1 MLYPLSYRGVA
12 RILPNPAG
20 ITELAPRIMHG
31 SQAGYDACQENDML
45 KPIMGGVALLLLAAS
60 TLLWMLRPGAQRA
73 AEGSAAPDFALADQN
88 GRTHRLGDYAGRW
101 LVLYFYPRDDT
112 PICTR
117 EACRFRDDIGLLDG
131 LDASVVG
138 VSLDDARSHAAF
150 SRKHRLPFPL
160 LSDTGGKTAAAYGS
174 LLNLG
179 FVRFARRRTF
189 IIAPDGRIAAR
200 FDKVDPADHAT
211 EVARTLRSLQEA
223 GSRAQR
229 VVRPDSGPPAEMV

>member
-45 KPIMGGVALLLLAAS
+45 KPIMGGLALLLLAAS
-60 TLLWMLRPGAQRA
+60 MLLWMLRPGAQRA
-73 AEGSAAPDFALADQN
+73 AEGRAAPDFALADQN
-88 GRTHRLGDYAGRW
+88 GRIHRLGDYAGRW

-112 PICTR
+112 PLCTR
-117 EACRFRDDIGLLDG
+117 EACRFRDGIGLLG
-131 LDASVVG
+131 SLDASVVG
-138 VSLDDARSHAAF
+138 VSLDDARSHAEF
-150 SRKHRLPFPL
+150 SRKYQLPFPL
-160 LSDTGGKTAAAYGS
+160 LSDTGGKTAAAYDS

-179 FVRFARRRTF
+179 LVRFARRRTF

-200 FDKVDPADHAT
+200 FDKVDPADHAAD
-211 EVARTLRSLQEA
+211 VARTLRSLQET
-223 GSRAQR
+223 GYSAQR
-229 VVRPDSGPPAEMV
+229 VARPDSGPPSK